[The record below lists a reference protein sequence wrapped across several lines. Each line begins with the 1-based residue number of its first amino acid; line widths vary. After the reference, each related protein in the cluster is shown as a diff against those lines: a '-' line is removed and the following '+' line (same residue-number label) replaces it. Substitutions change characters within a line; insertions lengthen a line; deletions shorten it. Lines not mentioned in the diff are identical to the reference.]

1 MDIPEIA
8 RILAVADAYD
18 SMTSD
23 RAFRSRM
30 TQQQVMNEL
39 EKGIGKQFDPVF
51 ANIMLEIIK
60 NDVDFELREK

>member
-1 MDIPEIA
+1 
-8 RILAVADAYD
+8 
-18 SMTSD
+18 MTSD